1 MKWRF
6 KNPNR
11 ARTVKYDAPP
21 GMRVGDRVQAHAET
35 AAWMEGDRYGTVEKV
50 DSAWDHEL
58 DVLIHVRMD
67 LSGKLRRFHPE
78 NLVPLT

>member
-1 MKWRF
+1 M
-6 KNPNR
+6 
-11 ARTVKYDAPP
+11 
-21 GMRVGDRVQAHAET
+21 T
-35 AAWMEGDRYGTVEKV
+35 ALEEFEKV

-67 LSGKLRRFHPE
+67 LSGKLRGFHPE